1 MTAQELQKPV
11 SYHEFASLVQD
22 VNDMKS
28 LMSMM
33 VDALNRIAVID
44 ERQQTSIGMMQKL
57 DERLGRTEDRQREAD
72 IARAVGQAASSR
84 LDAIEKVIAELHVER
99 ERDKARFQTVIWM
112 VRGLWA
118 MVTFLGIGGIIG
130 LARWIGA

>member
-1 MTAQELQKPV
+1 MTAQEPQKPV
-11 SYHEFASLVQD
+11 SYQEFASLVQD